1 MLLNKWEDDK
11 QISQERVLLTGK
23 TEKALSAKQEPVIG
37 SNKGA
42 LKVTIP
48 MSNNS
53 SWYISD

>member
-37 SNKGA
+37 SNKGD
-42 LKVTIP
+42 IP
-48 MSNNS
+48 SH
-53 SWYISD
+53 